1 MPMRMPSAP
10 HPYAASPTTRRSAW
24 RRLFLTGASL
34 MLLGDAAMAADL
46 PIAKAPPPAIA
57 ASLSSWAGFYLG
69 VHGGYGWKQDDF
81 SQSEAFFLQTPQS
94 INGVRS
100 QGAVYGGQAGYNWQF
115 GRAVTGLES
124 DFSATSIKGSNGV
137 TETVPFGGGTF
148 TTSLSLGERVQYLG
162 STRARL
168 GWLPTDNVLLYGTAG
183 LAWERLDLTAVSS
196 QIATPAPNTQS
207 LTQRQ
212 PTDKFGWVAGVGAE
226 VMLGSPNWIGRL
238 EYLHYDLGQVQ
249 TANLTIQAGGFRDA
263 STAGSQHIDVV
274 RAGVS
279 YKFGET
285 AKYASVPYAKAPAIS
300 APLASWAGFYA
311 GAHGGYGWGENPFSV
326 PSALTMI
333 NGGDLGG
340 TRPAGWVAG
349 GQFGHNWQYDRVVT
363 GLEADFSAADLKG
376 ASNTVTNAGGGGSL
390 SLGLDDKVKYLGTV
404 RGRLGYAVTP
414 NWLLYGTAGLAWERF
429 ERAQTTTTTAP
440 AGSVTTRSMSPSDRF
455 GWVAGVGGEVML
467 GSPNWIAR
475 LEYLHYDFGSING
488 DGTFFVD
495 QPGTSIN
502 ASITA
507 GHQTIDLVRAG
518 VSYKFGPDAPLAAAS
533 PAYAK
538 APRMPAPLQSW
549 AGFYLGAHA
558 GYGWKQNDFSTVF
571 FLNTS
576 DGGIH
581 SKGWLAGG
589 QAGYNWQH
597 NNVVAGVEL
606 DGTATGIRGSSI
618 PVTAGT
624 ETETLSDNVKY
635 LGTARG
641 RLGYTV
647 TPNWLLYGTGG
658 LAWEHGLRKI
668 TDISIFPGVGVQTG
682 INEIPRDLFGWVAG
696 VGVETFIG
704 SSNWI
709 ARLEYLHYDF
719 GGVEATNTTVSTLA
733 GVASTADK
741 PGRQTIDTVRAGVS
755 YKFTP

>member
-1 MPMRMPSAP
+1 MKMQSAP
-10 HPYAASPTTRRSAW
+10 YRHGASPTTRHPGR
-24 RRLFLTGASL
+24 RRLLLTGASL
-34 MLLGDAAMAADL
+34 VVLSGSALAADL

-69 VHGGYGWKQDDF
+69 VHGGYGWKQDEF
-81 SQSEAFFLQTPQS
+81 SQSEAFLLTRPQS
-94 INGVRS
+94 INGIRS

-115 GRAVTGLES
+115 GRAVTGLEI
-124 DFSATSIKGSNGV
+124 DFSATGIKGSNGI
-137 TETVPFGGGTF
+137 TETNPFGGGTF
-148 TTSLSLGERVQYLG
+148 TTAIALGERVQYLG
-162 STRARL
+162 TARARL

-183 LAWERLDLTAVSS
+183 LAWERLDLTQSSS
-196 QIATPAPNTQS
+196 QIVTPGTTQIFS
-207 LTQRQ
+207 VRT

-249 TANLTIQAGGFRDA
+249 TANLTIQAGGFRDV
-263 STAGSQHIDVV
+263 STAGSQTIDVV

-285 AKYASVPYAKAPAIS
+285 TRFASVPYAKAPAMAAS
-300 APLASWAGFYA
+300 LSSWAGFYA
-311 GAHGGYGWGENPFSV
+311 GAHGGYGWGENPFFV
-326 PSALTMI
+326 PNALTMI
-333 NGGDLGG
+333 NGGDIGG
-340 TRPAGWVAG
+340 TKPAGWVAG
-349 GQFGHNWQYDRVVT
+349 GHFGHNWQYDRFVT
-363 GLEADFSAADLKG
+363 GLEADLSAADLKG
-376 ASNTVTNAGGGGSL
+376 ASNTVTSTGGGGSI
-390 SLGLDDKVKYLGTV
+390 SLGFDDKVKYLGTV
-404 RGRLGYAVTP
+404 RGRLGYTVTP
-414 NWLLYGTAGLAWERF
+414 NFLLYGTAGLAWERF
-429 ERAQTTTTTAP
+429 ERAQVTTTTAP
-440 AGSVTTRSMSPSDRF
+440 AGSTITRSMSPSDRF

-475 LEYLHYDFGSING
+475 LEYLHYDFGRINV
-488 DGTFFVD
+488 DGSVFSN
-495 QPGTSIN
+495 QPGATS
-502 ASITA
+502 AAITA

-518 VSYKFGPDAPLAAAS
+518 ISYKFGPDTAPFAAAS
-533 PAYAK
+533 PLYAK

-549 AGFYLGAHA
+549 AGFYIGAHA

-571 FLNTS
+571 FLNTF

-581 SKGWLAGG
+581 SKGWLGGG
-589 QAGYNWQH
+589 QAGYNWQYG
-597 NNVVAGVEL
+597 NVVAGLEL
-606 DGTATGIRGSSI
+606 DGTATGIKGSSI
-618 PVTAGT
+618 PVTAST
-624 ETETLSDNVKY
+624 ETETLSDNMKY

-668 TDISIFPGVGVQTG
+668 SDISVFPGVGVQTG
-682 INEIPRDLFGWVAG
+682 ISDTPRDLFGWVAG

-719 GGVEATNTTVSTLA
+719 GGVEATNTVVSTLA

>member
-10 HPYAASPTTRRSAW
+10 HPYAASPTTRRPAW
-24 RRLFLTGASL
+24 RRLFLAGASL

-115 GRAVTGLES
+115 GRAVTGLEI

-518 VSYKFGPDAPLAAAS
+518 VSYKFGPDTPLAAAS

-668 TDISIFPGVGVQTG
+668 ADISIFPGVGVQTG

-741 PGRQTIDTVRAGVS
+741 PGRQTIDTIRAGVS

>member
-1 MPMRMPSAP
+1 MENAP
-10 HPYAASPTTRRSAW
+10 QHQPRW
-24 RRLFLTGASL
+24 RPLFLAGASL
-34 MLLGDAAMAADL
+34 MVLSGSALSADL
-46 PIAKAPPPAIA
+46 PVAKAPPPAVA
-57 ASLSSWAGFYLG
+57 ASWAGFYLG

-81 SQSEAFFLQTPQS
+81 SQSEAFQLQTPQS
-94 INGVRS
+94 INGIRS

-115 GRAVTGLES
+115 GRVVTGLEI
-124 DFSATSIKGSNGV
+124 DFSATDIKGSNGV

-148 TTSLSLGERVQYLG
+148 TTAITLGEQVKYLG
-162 STRARL
+162 TARARL

-183 LAWERLDLTAVSS
+183 LAWERLDATSTAS
-196 QIATPAPNTQS
+196 QIITPNTQTVS
-207 LTQRQ
+207 QRL
-212 PTDKFGWVAGVGAE
+212 PIDKFGWVAGIGAE
-226 VMLGSPNWIGRL
+226 VMLGSPNWIGRV
-238 EYLHYDLGQVQ
+238 EYLHYDLGQVA
-249 TANLTIQAGGFRDA
+249 TSSLLIQAGGFRDA

-285 AKYASVPYAKAPAIS
+285 AKFASVPYAKAPAIS

-326 PSALTMI
+326 PGTILMFN
-333 NGGDLGG
+333 NGALGG
-340 TRPAGWVAG
+340 TRPTGWVAG
-349 GQFGHNWQYDRVVT
+349 GHFGHNWQYDRVVA
-363 GLEADFSAADLKG
+363 GLEADLSAADLKG
-376 ASNTVTNAGGGGSL
+376 ASNTVTDIAGGTTL
-390 SLGLDDKVKYLGTV
+390 SLNFDDKVKYLGTM
-404 RGRLGYAVTP
+404 RGRLGWLPTDNV
-414 NWLLYGTAGLAWERF
+414 LLYGTAGLAWERF
-429 ERAQTTTTTAP
+429 ERAQSTTQTSP
-440 AGSVTTRSMSPSDRF
+440 AGSIVSRTMVPNDRF

-475 LEYLHYDFGSING
+475 LEYLHYDFGRINA
-488 DGTFFVD
+488 DGRFFSDV
-495 QPGTSIN
+495 PGNTLD

-518 VSYKFGPDAPLAAAS
+518 VSYKFGPDTGPLASAS
-533 PAYAK
+533 PVYAK

-571 FLNTS
+571 FLNTF

-589 QAGYNWQH
+589 QAGYNWQTG
-597 NNVVAGVEL
+597 NVVAGLEL
-606 DGTATGIRGSSI
+606 DGTATGIKGSSI
-618 PVTAGT
+618 PVTAAT

-641 RLGYTV
+641 RLGYAF

-658 LAWEHGLRKI
+658 LAWEHGLRNR
-668 TDISIFPGVGVQTG
+668 TDISVFPGVGVQTG
-682 INEIPRDLFGWVAG
+682 IDESARDLFGWVAG

-704 SSNWI
+704 NSNWV

-719 GGVEATNTTVSTLA
+719 GGVEATNSSVSTVA
-733 GVASTADK
+733 GVASVVDK

>member
-1 MPMRMPSAP
+1 MVLSGSAL
-10 HPYAASPTTRRSAW
+10 S
-24 RRLFLTGASL
+24 
-34 MLLGDAAMAADL
+34 ADL
-46 PIAKAPPPAIA
+46 PVAKALPPAFA
-57 ASLSSWAGFYLG
+57 ASWAGFYLG

-81 SQSEAFFLQTPQS
+81 SQSEAFQLQTPQS
-94 INGVRS
+94 INGIRS

-115 GRAVTGLES
+115 GRAVTGLEI
-124 DFSATSIKGSNGV
+124 DFSAADIKGSNGV
-137 TETVPFGGGTF
+137 TETVPFGGGAF
-148 TTSLSLGERVQYLG
+148 TTSITLGERVKYLG
-162 STRARL
+162 TARARL

-183 LAWERLDLTAVSS
+183 LAWERLDTTSTSS
-196 QIATPAPNTQS
+196 QIITPGPTTQIVS
-207 LTQRQ
+207 LRT
-212 PTDKFGWVAGVGAE
+212 PVDKFGWVAGIGAE
-226 VMLGSPNWIGRL
+226 VMLGSPNWIGRV
-238 EYLHYDLGQVQ
+238 EYLHYDLGQ
-249 TANLTIQAGGFRDA
+249 TATSSTTIQAGGFRDV
-263 STAGSQHIDVV
+263 SPAGSQHIDVV

-285 AKYASVPYAKAPAIS
+285 TKFASVPYAKAPAIS
-300 APLASWAGFYA
+300 APLANWAGFYA

-326 PSALTMI
+326 PDVLTMVN
-333 NGGDLGG
+333 NGTLGG
-340 TRPAGWVAG
+340 TRPTGWVAG
-349 GQFGHNWQYDRVVT
+349 GHFGHNWQYDRFVT
-363 GLEADFSAADLKG
+363 GLEADLSAADLKG
-376 ASNTVTNAGGGGSL
+376 TSNTVTDVAGGFSL
-390 SLGLDDKVKYLGTV
+390 NLDDKVKYLGTA
-404 RGRLGYAVTP
+404 RGRLGWLPTDNV
-414 NWLLYGTAGLAWERF
+414 LLYGTAGLAWERF
-429 ERAQTTTTTAP
+429 ERAQTSTQTSP
-440 AGSVTTRSMSPSDRF
+440 AGSTVTRTMSPSDRF

-475 LEYLHYDFGSING
+475 LEYLHYDFGRINA
-488 DGTFFVD
+488 DGKFFSDV
-495 QPGTSIN
+495 PGNIID

-533 PAYAK
+533 PVYAK
-538 APRMPAPLQSW
+538 APRIPAPLQSW

-571 FLNTS
+571 FLGAS

-589 QAGYNWQH
+589 HAGYNWQYG
-597 NNVVAGVEL
+597 NVVAGLEL
-606 DGTATGIRGSSI
+606 DGTATGIKGSSI
-618 PVTAGT
+618 PVTVT
-624 ETETLSDNVKY
+624 TLTETLSDNVKY

-658 LAWEHGLRKI
+658 LAWEHGLRKF
-668 TDISIFPGVGVQTG
+668 TDISVFPGVGVQTG
-682 INEIPRDLFGWVAG
+682 ITESSRDLFGWVAG

-719 GGVEATNTTVSTLA
+719 GGVEPTNTTVSTVA
-733 GVASTADK
+733 GIVSTADK

>member
-1 MPMRMPSAP
+1 MPMGLKSAP
-10 HPYAASPTTRRSAW
+10 HRHGASPTTRHPGW

-34 MLLGDAAMAADL
+34 VVLGDAAMAADL

-57 ASLSSWAGFYLG
+57 ASWAGFYLG
-69 VHGGYGWKQDDF
+69 VHGGYGWEQDDF
-81 SQSEAFFLQTPQS
+81 SQSEAFFLQRPQS
-94 INGVRS
+94 INGIRS

-115 GRAVTGLES
+115 GRAVTGLEI
-124 DFSATSIKGSNGV
+124 DFSAADIKGSNGV
-137 TETVPFGGGTF
+137 TETTAFGGGTF
-148 TTSLSLGERVQYLG
+148 TTSLAINERVQYLG
-162 STRARL
+162 TARARL

-183 LAWERLDLTAVSS
+183 LAWERLDVGSTSS
-196 QIATPAPNTQS
+196 QIATPGPTTQI
-207 LTQRQ
+207 LDQRQ
-212 PTDKFGWVAGVGAE
+212 PVDKFGWVAGVGAE

-238 EYLHYDLGQVQ
+238 EYLHYDFGQVAGSI
-249 TANLTIQAGGFRDA
+249 TTIQAGGFRDA

-274 RAGVS
+274 RAGIS

-285 AKYASVPYAKAPAIS
+285 TRFASVPYAKAPAIS

-311 GAHGGYGWGENPFSV
+311 GAHGGYGWGENPYLL
-326 PSALTMI
+326 PSAITMF
-333 NGGDLGG
+333 NAGDIGG
-340 TRPAGWVAG
+340 TRPTGWVAG
-349 GQFGHNWQYDRVVT
+349 GHFGHNWQYDRVVA
-363 GLEADFSAADLKG
+363 GLEADLSAADLKG
-376 ASNTVTNAGGGGSL
+376 ASNTVTAVGGGGSS
-390 SLGLDDKVKYLGTV
+390 SLGFDDKVKYLGTV
-404 RGRLGYAVTP
+404 RSRLGYTITP
-414 NWLLYGTAGLAWERF
+414 NFLLYGTAGLAWERF
-429 ERAQTTTTTAP
+429 ERAQVTTQTAP
-440 AGSVTTRSMSPSDRF
+440 AGSIIARSMSPSDRF

-475 LEYLHYDFGSING
+475 LEYLHYDFGRING
-488 DGTFFVD
+488 DGSAFSNV
-495 QPGTSIN
+495 PGNTAFN
-502 ASITA
+502 GSITA

-518 VSYKFGPDAPLAAAS
+518 VSYKFGPDATPLAAAS

-549 AGFYLGAHA
+549 AGFYIGAHA

-589 QAGYNWQH
+589 QAGYNWQY
-597 NNVVAGVEL
+597 NNVVAGLEL
-606 DGTATGIRGSSI
+606 DGTATGIKGSSI

-658 LAWEHGLRKI
+658 LAWEHGLRKVS
-668 TDISIFPGVGVQTG
+668 DISVFPGVGVQTG
-682 INEIPRDLFGWVAG
+682 ITESARDLFGWVAG

-719 GGVEATNTTVSTLA
+719 GGVEPAFTTVSTIA
-733 GVASTADK
+733 GVPSSGDK

>member
-1 MPMRMPSAP
+1 MQMRMKHAP
-10 HPYAASPTTRRSAW
+10 RRQQS
-24 RRLFLTGASL
+24 RPLSRTLFLTGASL
-34 MLLGDAAMAADL
+34 TILSGSALSADL
-46 PIAKAPPPAIA
+46 PVKAPPPAVA
-57 ASLSSWAGFYLG
+57 ASWAGFYLG

-81 SQSEAFFLQTPQS
+81 SASEALQLQRPQS

-115 GRAVTGLES
+115 GRAVTGLEI
-124 DFSATSIKGSNGV
+124 DFSAADIKGSNGV
-137 TETVPFGGGTF
+137 TETTPFGGGTF
-148 TTSLSLGERVQYLG
+148 TTSLSVNERVQYLG
-162 STRARL
+162 TARARL

-183 LAWERLDLTAVSS
+183 LAWERLDVGAIQS
-196 QIATPAPNTQS
+196 QIVTPGGPSQIFN
-207 LTQRQ
+207 LRN

-238 EYLHYDLGQVQ
+238 EYLHYDMGQVQ
-249 TANLTIQAGGFRDA
+249 TSSTLIQAGGFTDI
-263 STAGSQHIDVV
+263 STAGSQHIEVV

-285 AKYASVPYAKAPAIS
+285 TRYASVPYAKAPAIS
-300 APLASWAGFYA
+300 APSDTWAGFYA
-311 GAHGGYGWGENPFSV
+311 GAHGGYGWGENPFFV

-340 TRPAGWVAG
+340 TRPTGWVAG
-349 GQFGHNWQYDRVVT
+349 GHFGHNWQYDRVVA
-363 GLEADFSAADLKG
+363 GLEADLSAADLKG
-376 ASNTVTNAGGGGSL
+376 ASNTVTSTAGGNTI

-404 RGRLGYAVTP
+404 RGRLGYTVTP
-414 NWLLYGTAGLAWERF
+414 NFLLYGTAGLAWERF
-429 ERAQTTTTTAP
+429 ERGQTITQTSA
-440 AGSVTTRSMSPSDRF
+440 AGSATTRSVQPSDRF

-475 LEYLHYDFGSING
+475 LEYLHYDFGRING
-488 DGTFFVD
+488 DGSFFSDAPGNTVD
-495 QPGTSIN
+495 
-502 ASITA
+502 ASFTA

-518 VSYKFGPDAPLAAAS
+518 VSYKFGPDTAPFAAAS

-549 AGFYLGAHA
+549 AGFYLGTHA
-558 GYGWKQNDFSTVF
+558 GYGWKQNDFSRVF
-571 FLNTS
+571 FLNTQ

-581 SKGWLAGG
+581 SQGWLAGG
-589 QAGYNWQH
+589 QAGYNWQYG
-597 NNVVAGVEL
+597 NVVAGLEL
-606 DGTATGIRGSSI
+606 DGTATGIKGSSV
-618 PVTAGT
+618 PVTVT
-624 ETETLSDNVKY
+624 TLTETLSDNVKY

-658 LAWEHGLRKI
+658 LAWEHGLRNV
-668 TDISIFPGVGVQTG
+668 TGISVFPGVGVQTT
-682 INEIPRDLFGWVAG
+682 INESPRDLFGWVAG

-741 PGRQTIDTVRAGVS
+741 AGRQTIDTVRAGVS